1 MSINAHKLSNSSF
14 LFPEI
19 YISDEKNLFCVSYFE
34 SNPSKMDIRDPEEK
48 LKDLQERLN
57 TKNLSPQDKFTILSQ
72 INSLMSMLYG
82 EFSIQVLR
90 SEAELGFLYDE
101 NLYPLSALR
110 HLEKAHSL
118 EKRFKIGV
126 EESINIAAEI
136 ALAHLYLR
144 KKRKIHI
151 MKAKESIEPYYNSKI
166 TNSIIRF
173 KRDLSRSRILAIQK
187 KYNESFQS
195 YQEALDS
202 LQESNSNQ
210 ISENEGNLCLEI
222 AKIIEQGSKS
232 IQNYK
237 EKASEYYM
245 RAHKIFLQIGDK
257 ESANNIDLNKLKSKN
272 SNEDKDS
279 IDEDD
284 HLLSIPLNPEKN

>member
-1 MSINAHKLSNSSF
+1 
-14 LFPEI
+14 
-19 YISDEKNLFCVSYFE
+19 
-34 SNPSKMDIRDPEEK
+34 
-48 LKDLQERLN
+48 
-57 TKNLSPQDKFTILSQ
+57 
-72 INSLMSMLYG
+72 
-82 EFSIQVLR
+82 
-90 SEAELGFLYDE
+90 
-101 NLYPLSALR
+101 
-110 HLEKAHSL
+110 
-118 EKRFKIGV
+118 
-126 EESINIAAEI
+126 
-136 ALAHLYLR
+136 
-144 KKRKIHI
+144 

-257 ESANNIDLNKLKSKN
+257 ESANNVDLNKLPREYQNELKSKN